1 MLPDCQQ
8 LIKIR
13 ARSRN
18 MTKQLITSI
27 EIDASPNV
35 VWEILTEFDKFDRW
49 NPFIRSI
56 DGKVIIGTKLKV
68 KIQPPGGNAMTFRPV
83 VLTAD
88 PDKELRWLGR
98 VILPGIF
105 DGEHRFQI
113 EPLSD
118 RRVRFVHSEQFSGIL
133 VPFFW
138 RSLNT
143 QTRRGFEE
151 MNQALKLRSEQRSAV
166 FIN

>member
-1 MLPDCQQ
+1 M
-8 LIKIR
+8 
-13 ARSRN
+13 A
-18 MTKQLITSI
+18 KQLITSI
-27 EIDASPNV
+27 EIDAPPNV
-35 VWEILTEFDKFDRW
+35 VWEILTEFDRFDLW

-56 DGKVIIGTKLKV
+56 DGKAVPGNKLV
-68 KIQPPGGNAMTFRPV
+68 VEIEPPGGKVMTFRPV

-88 PDKELRWLGR
+88 PGTELRWLGR
-98 VILPGIF
+98 VIFPGIF

-113 EPLSD
+113 EPLGD
-118 RRVRFVHSEQFSGIL
+118 RRVRFVHSEQFSGVL
-133 VPFFW
+133 VPLFW
-138 RSLNT
+138 RSLDT